1 MHIVYLSTMR
11 HGGKIGS
18 CRTHKAKRNGSTF
31 GAISCVALYSRS
43 MMRSIWTLRSVTLRT
58 GVSWRKRRDANM
70 YETIKEYHAV
80 RREARQGLLKGLL
93 NGALITGTLLLTAAL
108 AWVTWKAIVTLF

>member
-1 MHIVYLSTMR
+1 
-11 HGGKIGS
+11 
-18 CRTHKAKRNGSTF
+18 
-31 GAISCVALYSRS
+31 
-43 MMRSIWTLRSVTLRT
+43 
-58 GVSWRKRRDANM
+58 M